1 MSASTTTT
9 ENPFDFIELSPE
21 ERELLQDML
30 AKCEKARK
38 SWSDGK
44 VVRALRQLR
53 DDATVTLPAGYG
65 TKQNFLST
73 INLKLPYKYAA

>member
-9 ENPFDFIELSPE
+9 ENPFDFIELTPE

-30 AKCEKARK
+30 AKCERARK
-38 SWSDGK
+38 SWNDGK

-53 DDATVTLPAGYG
+53 DDSGVTLPADHG
-65 TKQNFLST
+65 TKLNFLGT
-73 INLKLPYKYAA
+73 INLKLPNKYSL